1 MFTLPSWRSPVGI
14 WVVGKPRSKG
24 LSSFT
29 VLRPLFDAFT
39 DTRRFSKSSLE
50 NSDPLVAVSTTLSPI
65 NIAMTFDIVGRFEGV
80 LWTHNSPMLITRLIS
95 SSMLFSL
102 SFVSTRSNNL
112 PSSCNFHAYTTTTK
126 TLGFQIYV
134 PNEEYEPN
142 QKASQ
147 LWSWFQCIYGG
158 WKSVVCTHSIR

>member
-1 MFTLPSWRSPVGI
+1 
-14 WVVGKPRSKG
+14 
-24 LSSFT
+24 
-29 VLRPLFDAFT
+29 
-39 DTRRFSKSSLE
+39 
-50 NSDPLVAVSTTLSPI
+50 
-65 NIAMTFDIVGRFEGV
+65 
-80 LWTHNSPMLITRLIS
+80 MLITRLIS

-126 TLGFQIYV
+126 TLGFQIFV
-134 PNEEYEPN
+134 PNAEYEPN

-147 LWSWFQCIYGG
+147 LWSWLQCIYGG

>member
-1 MFTLPSWRSPVGI
+1 M

-50 NSDPLVAVSTTLSPI
+50 NSDPLVAVSTTLSPT

-80 LWTHNSPMLITRLIS
+80 LWMHNSPMLITCFIS

-112 PSSCNFHAYTTTTK
+112 PCSCNFHAYTTTTKK

-142 QKASQ
+142 QKGSQ
-147 LWSWFQCIYGG
+147 LWSWFQFIYGC